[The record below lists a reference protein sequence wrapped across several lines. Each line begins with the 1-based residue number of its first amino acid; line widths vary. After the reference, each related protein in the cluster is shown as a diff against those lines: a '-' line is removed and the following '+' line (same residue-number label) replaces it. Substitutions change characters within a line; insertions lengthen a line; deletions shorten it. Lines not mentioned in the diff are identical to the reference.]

1 MAEKVIS
8 QERLDYTVD
17 LLVAMAV
24 EEIAEETGREAKF
37 VLADFVHADKAYQA
51 GGRGME
57 NAYRQGCSLVQGYGC
72 FRIYRGWLR
81 NFSLRG

>member
-8 QERLDYTVD
+8 KERLDYTVD

-37 VLADFVHADKAYQA
+37 VLADFVQ
-51 GGRGME
+51 
-57 NAYRQGCSLVQGYGC
+57 
-72 FRIYRGWLR
+72 
-81 NFSLRG
+81 